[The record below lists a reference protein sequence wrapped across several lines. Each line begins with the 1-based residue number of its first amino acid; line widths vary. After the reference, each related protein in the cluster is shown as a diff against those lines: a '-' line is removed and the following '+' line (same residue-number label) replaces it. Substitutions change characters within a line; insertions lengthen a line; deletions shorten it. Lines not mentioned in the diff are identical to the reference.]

1 MEELTMN
8 TIHNQESI
16 IKAMDQL
23 FSDLISA
30 WAEGN
35 VTDDYKSSV
44 CEELRKAYAVAVK
57 NYPGNKR

>member
-1 MEELTMN
+1 MT
-8 TIHNQESI
+8 TQETI
-16 IKAMDQL
+16 IKELDKI
-23 FSDLISA
+23 FSDLLSA

-44 CEELRKAYAVAVK
+44 GEALSLAYREATK

>member
-1 MEELTMN
+1 MKDHTQD
-8 TIHNQESI
+8 TIIEAINV
-16 IKAMDQL
+16 A
-23 FSDLISA
+23 FADLLSA

-44 CEELRKAYAVAVK
+44 CEALSKAYAEAVR